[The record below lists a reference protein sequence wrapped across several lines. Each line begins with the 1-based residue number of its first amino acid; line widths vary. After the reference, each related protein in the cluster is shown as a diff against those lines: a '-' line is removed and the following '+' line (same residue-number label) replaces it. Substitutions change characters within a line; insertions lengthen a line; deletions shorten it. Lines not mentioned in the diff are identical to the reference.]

1 MNPDF
6 GIAVSLVGV
15 LVAFV
20 SFPHLAEPFLEF
32 YLSIGREV
40 STIMLLSAIVVAY
53 VNGYLYTSI
62 ALTLLVAYILPLMWT
77 VYPRSDRRRVHR
89 DEVLAEARFDPSKSI
104 DLQFANKTVT
114 HDSPNM
120 LEKGKDHSPL
130 LIFPPSKE
138 VQHQLNG

>member
-6 GIAVSLVGV
+6 AIAVSLVGV
-15 LVAFV
+15 LVAFI
-20 SFPHLAEPFLEF
+20 SLPHLAEPFLEF

-40 STIMLLSAIVVAY
+40 STVMLLSVIVVAY

-62 ALTLLVAYILPLMWT
+62 AATLLVAYILPLMWT
-77 VYPRSDRRRVHR
+77 VYPRSDQRRLRR
-89 DEVLAEARFDPSKSI
+89 DQVTDEARFDPTTSI

-120 LEKGKDHSPL
+120 LEKGKDNSPL

-138 VQHQLNG
+138 VQKQLNG